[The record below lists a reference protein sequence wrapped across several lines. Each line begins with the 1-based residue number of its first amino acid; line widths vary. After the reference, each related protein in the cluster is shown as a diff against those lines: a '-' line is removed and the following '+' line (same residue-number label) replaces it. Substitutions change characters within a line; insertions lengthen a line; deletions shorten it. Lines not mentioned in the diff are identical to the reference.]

1 MVKVNGS
8 TDEDKT
14 KFLRP
19 IKVIAAAKRV
29 IPGIK
34 KAAEIFFIMIF
45 KDWSTKS
52 MSHKQRSATFE

>member
-1 MVKVNGS
+1 MVVKVNGS

-34 KAAEIFFIMIF
+34 KAAEIFFDNDI
-45 KDWSTKS
+45 
-52 MSHKQRSATFE
+52 QRLVNKVNESQAKKCHI